1 MELMGVYSED
11 LVEPLA
17 HVLSNLGVKRAL
29 VVYGQ
34 DRLDEISVSA
44 PTTCVEVKDGTFKKY
59 EIVPEQFGFHR
70 CRKSDLTGGNGAENA
85 KITEEILKGECID
98 ARADAVLL
106 NAGAGIYL
114 MGGAPSIEE
123 GVKLARETIESGN
136 AYETLQKF
144 VKLTN
149 S

>member
-1 MELMGVYSED
+1 MGVYSED

-17 HVLSNLGVKRAL
+17 HVLGNLGVKRAL

-44 PTTCVEVKDGTFKKY
+44 PTTCVEVRDGKYEKY
-59 EIVPEQFGFHR
+59 EITPEQFGFHR
-70 CRKSDLTGGNGAENA
+70 CQKSDLTGGDGFENA
-85 KITEEILKGECID
+85 KILEQILKGECTD
-98 ARADAVLL
+98 AKADAVIL

-114 MGGAPSIEE
+114 MGGAPSIAQ
-123 GVKLARETIESGN
+123 GVEIARKTIQSGK
-136 AYETLQKF
+136 AYETLQNF

-149 S
+149 E